1 MMLSRRKTGLSNMS
15 CVKGMPTMHISYYF
29 LPAAGLGMYSHWP
42 WACARVC
49 TCQCIYL
56 MLSVGNV
63 HVTVR
68 NYECGVRGAV
78 FQHVLT
84 AEACFFKLSE
94 PAAVALHPAAC
105 RKLPL
110 KQSCRG
116 QDVTAQHQNGMFLPG
131 SRSSLQSQRGPE
143 IIWDHRH
150 MLHLFYSPP
159 LSTFI
164 YPGIGGCLF
173 CAYLLCHSNHSNE
186 CCLVTSTSW
195 LH

>member
-1 MMLSRRKTGLSNMS
+1 MAFFLVS
-15 CVKGMPTMHISYYF
+15 CHICYSF
-29 LPAAGLGMYSHWP
+29 LLAAGLGMYSHWP
-42 WACARVC
+42 WARATVC
-49 TCQCIYL
+49 TCPRQCLYL

-63 HVTVR
+63 HVTVK
-68 NYECGVRGAV
+68 NYERGVRGVV
-78 FQHVLT
+78 FLRVVT

-116 QDVTAQHQNGMFLPG
+116 QGVTAQHQNGMFLPG

-150 MLHLFYSPP
+150 MLHLVCSPP
-159 LSTFI
+159 RLHFHLALCGLLMDACVAGA
-164 YPGIGGCLF
+164 YCLG
-173 CAYLLCHSNHSNE
+173 HSNQSK
-186 CCLVTSTSW
+186 
-195 LH
+195 

>member
-1 MMLSRRKTGLSNMS
+1 MLN
-15 CVKGMPTMHISYYF
+15 
-29 LPAAGLGMYSHWP
+29 
-42 WACARVC
+42 
-49 TCQCIYL
+49 
-56 MLSVGNV
+56 VGNV

-78 FQHVLT
+78 FRHVLT

-94 PAAVALHPAAC
+94 PAAMALHPAAC

-110 KQSCRG
+110 KQSCQG
-116 QDVTAQHQNGMFLPG
+116 QEVTAQHRNGMFLPG

-150 MLHLFYSPP
+150 MLHLFYSLP

-164 YPGIGGCLF
+164 CPCLLYWMQLIF
-173 CAYLLCHSNHSNE
+173 AITIITEKNAARSLTLLLYHIYN
-186 CCLVTSTSW
+186 STVNRNK
-195 LH
+195 

>member
-1 MMLSRRKTGLSNMS
+1 
-15 CVKGMPTMHISYYF
+15 
-29 LPAAGLGMYSHWP
+29 MYSHWP
-42 WACARVC
+42 WAHATLC
-49 TCQCIYL
+49 TCPCQCLYL

-63 HVTVR
+63 HVTVK
-68 NYECGVRGAV
+68 NYECGVRGA
-78 FQHVLT
+78 FFLRVLT

-116 QDVTAQHQNGMFLPG
+116 QEVTAQHQNGMFLPG

-150 MLHLFYSPP
+150 MLHLVCSPP
-159 LSTFI
+159 RYTFI
-164 YPGIGGCLF
+164 WP
-173 CAYLLCHSNHSNE
+173 CAVYWWTLVLLGPTGSATLISQSNAATLLHHDWIN
-186 CCLVTSTSW
+186 STIKENQKKC
-195 LH
+195 